1 MSKLTQSPAWQSLK
15 AHHAAI
21 EPLHMRRMFRD
32 DRGRFGKFSLQLG
45 NLLLDYSNN
54 RFDEETFRLLVA
66 LAGLAGLP
74 AAIGRM
80 FGGEKINFTERRAAL
95 HTALR
100 NRSGHPVY
108 VGGMTR
114 CAQATG
120 AGMPPPRLLPQT
132 AGCAITSD
140 LASVVG
146 SPSRMASSSISNVS
160 EAGGK
165 DVM

>member
-1 MSKLTQSPAWQSLK
+1 MSKLTSSPAWQALK

-21 EPLHMRRMFRD
+21 EPVHMRRMFQD
-32 DRGRFGKFSLQLG
+32 DPARFDRFSLQLG
-45 NLLLDYSNN
+45 DLLFDYSKN
-54 RFDEETFRLLVA
+54 RITDETVRLLVA
-66 LAGLAGLP
+66 LAEQAGLP

-80 FGGEKINFTERRAAL
+80 FGGEKINFTERRAVL

-120 AGMPPPRLLPQT
+120 AGMPPPPPPPPPPPAPPAPRRRRGGARRST
-132 AGCAITSD
+132 A
-140 LASVVG
+140 
-146 SPSRMASSSISNVS
+146 
-160 EAGGK
+160 AGLGRF
-165 DVM
+165 